1 MSQALYA
8 VVSYV
13 RGDLGK
19 FIDELRRQLV
29 PAQSHLHAHLTLL
42 PPRPLAGSEEQA
54 ARTLARLCQRLR
66 PVEVCFGEVRLFV
79 PITPTV
85 YLSIEKGSDAICAM
99 HQTLNTA
106 EFLSYEALPYIPH
119 LTVAAFQTDEEAQH
133 GAETVRRA
141 WAAYKGPRTTILT
154 ELAFAV
160 DHELTNRWE
169 DLATFPLGG

>member
-13 RGDLGK
+13 RSDLGK
-19 FIDELRRQLV
+19 FVGDLRARLV

-42 PPRPLAGSEEQA
+42 PPRPLLGSEEQA
-54 ARTLARLCQRLR
+54 TRTLAELCRRLE
-66 PVEVCFGEVRLFV
+66 PVEVSFGEVRLFV

-85 YLSIEKGSDAICAM
+85 YLSIEKGADAIRAM
-99 HQTLNTA
+99 HEKLNTA
-106 EFLSYEALPYIPH
+106 EFQCYEALPYIPH
-119 LTVAAFQTDEEAQH
+119 LTMAALNTDEEVERA
-133 GAETVRRA
+133 AEVVRRA
-141 WAAYKGPRTTILT
+141 WAAYTGPRTSSIT

-160 DHELTNRWE
+160 DRDLANRWE